1 MPTKRPPKKGAPVG
15 RPSKYKPEYCEKV
28 VEVMSNGYSLAS
40 FCTQIKVGR
49 DTVFH
54 WVQQYPEFGLAV
66 KNAKEASQAWWERL
80 AAVVATGQ
88 NKSIDE
94 ATGKP
99 RSLYKDAHPGM
110 IMFMMG
116 RRFPDYYAKKE
127 NIIESE
133 SNSRKEAIKQMMPEE
148 RMAFI
153 AKYQRLIQELAEM
166 EDGK

>member
-1 MPTKRPPKKGAPVG
+1 MPSKRPPKKGAPVG
-15 RPSKYKPEYCEKV
+15 RPSKYKREYCEKV
-28 VEVMSNGYSLAS
+28 IQSMANGMSLAA
-40 FCTQIKVGR
+40 FCAEIKVGR

-80 AAVVATGQ
+80 AIIVATGQ
-88 NKSIDE
+88 KNFKDPR
-94 ATGKP
+94 TGEMKT
-99 RSLYKDAHPGM
+99 LYKNAHPGM

-148 RMAFI
+148 RIAFI
-153 AKYQRLIQELAEM
+153 AKYQKLIEELAEM
-166 EDGK
+166 DNGE